1 MMTVHNDNYVVLINR
16 SWMIAMRFT
25 HDTSTAEALIV
36 DWCQPR
42 SLLRRTYPGSMLK
55 PKEWRT
61 TIDGVGQQ
69 GVDASR
75 LITAL
80 GSYQKM
86 SSGG

>member
-1 MMTVHNDNYVVLINR
+1 
-16 SWMIAMRFT
+16 
-25 HDTSTAEALIV
+25 
-36 DWCQPR
+36 
-42 SLLRRTYPGSMLK
+42 MLK

-61 TIDGVGQQ
+61 TLDGVGQQ